1 MRMLPRK
8 VTILTQT
15 VPIVRTSGLKVEEKD
30 CYGAFSGWGP
40 LIELDADKADKPMG
54 HEKIRSTLLHETLHA
69 MLELGGLCSM
79 FEDEAEESFISRF
92 GPLLLAFVRD
102 NPNVIFYLQEG
113 AP

>member
-1 MRMLPRK
+1 MRHLPRK
-8 VTILTQT
+8 LTILSQAIP
-15 VPIVRTSGLKVEEKD
+15 VVRVSALRVDEKD

-102 NPNVIFYLQEG
+102 NPNVIFYLQES